1 MNITIWQLY
10 LSQHINWWSISSL
23 LLGFGIL
30 CASGLSEPIQKNCLQ
45 LVSTDHHRVPAC
57 VVQWVYSRRVR
68 ARFMENG
75 PVGLELRKDNF
86 SYWLIVIKIF
96 ATLQFWRKLELKHWE
111 GVEGL
116 VLYTYFLQSE
126 TCSSGKKIHKAL
138 ELSETCKA
146 QETPET

>member
-23 LLGFGIL
+23 LLGFEVL
-30 CASGLSEPIQKNCLQ
+30 CASGLGEPIHKICLQ
-45 LVSTDHHRVPAC
+45 LVSTDLHRAPAC
-57 VVQWVYSRRVR
+57 VVQWVYSREVR
-68 ARFMENG
+68 GWFMENG
-75 PVGLELRKDNF
+75 PVGLKLRKDIF

-96 ATLQFWRKLELKHWE
+96 ATLQFWRKLEIKHWE

-116 VLYTYFLQSE
+116 VLYTDSLQSE
-126 TCSSGKKIHKAL
+126 TCSSGKKIRKTL
-138 ELSETCKA
+138 ELNETCKA